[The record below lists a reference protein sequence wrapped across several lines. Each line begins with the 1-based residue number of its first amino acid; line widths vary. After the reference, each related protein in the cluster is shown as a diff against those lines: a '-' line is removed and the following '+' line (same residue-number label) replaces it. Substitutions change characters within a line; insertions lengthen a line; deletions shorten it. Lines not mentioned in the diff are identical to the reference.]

1 MVWSTQPAEGR
12 ALEGHHEAIGLNPAR
27 SDGLKETDAD

>member
-1 MVWSTQPAEGR
+1 VGSTQLGEER